1 MAGKLYLI
9 PNTLGDD
16 RIALTIPTEVA
27 TLTCRLRFFIV
38 ENLRTTR
45 RYLRAL
51 DKTMDIDGSTFFI
64 LDKHTTDKEFAE
76 YLKPLRKGHDM
87 GIISEAGCPGVAD
100 PGASVVKLAH
110 QQDIE
115 VIPLVG
121 PSSILLA
128 LMASGMNG
136 QNFAFNGYLPI
147 QKEERIKTIKQLE
160 ARVHHE
166 GQTQLFI
173 ETPYRNTALAQDLVS
188 TCRPDTLIGIA
199 CNLTLPDGFV
209 LTKSASAW
217 KGHLPDIHKKPTI
230 FLISG
235 TSNQ

>member
-16 RIALTIPTEVA
+16 RIAYTIPSEVA
-27 TLTCRLRFFIV
+27 SFTCRLRYFIV

-45 RYLRAL
+45 RYLRSL

-64 LDKHTTDKEFAE
+64 LDKHTTSREFAE
-76 YLKPLRKGHDM
+76 YLKPLKEGHDV

-100 PGASVVKLAH
+100 PGAGVVQLAH
-110 QQDIE
+110 QQNIE

-136 QNFAFNGYLPI
+136 QSFAFNGYLPI
-147 QKEERIKTIKQLE
+147 KKEDRVKAIKQLE
-160 ARVHHE
+160 ARSSHE
-166 GQTQLFI
+166 NQTQLFI
-173 ETPYRNTALAQDLVS
+173 ETPYRNSALANDLLS

-199 CNLTLPDGFV
+199 CNLTLPEGFV
-209 LTKSASAW
+209 VTKPASAW
-217 KGHLPDIHKKPTI
+217 KGHLPDLHKKPTI
-230 FLISG
+230 FLLSG
-235 TSNQ
+235 SAGH